1 MWTQPQGGLQ
11 RCLAHHA
18 RSGRAPRGRDRRAD
32 IASTTKHLIGERLL
46 TIVETAEKLGCSER
60 TIRRRIGEG
69 ALPAFR
75 DRGLVRVR
83 EGDLERYVAANV
95 TRAVLAQAGARTG
108 GVVLRT
114 HERLWDD

>member
-1 MWTQPQGGLQ
+1 LT
-11 RCLAHHA
+11 
-18 RSGRAPRGRDRRAD
+18 
-32 IASTTKHLIGERLL
+32 GERLL